1 MLLSYMLNFVQLD
14 WSIVVVG
21 ERNGILQET

>member
-14 WSIVVVG
+14 WSVVVVG